1 MIHNC
6 EPGLIAH
13 CTYSTQAYGLRV
25 YPQNMLRN
33 WSDKAAAATHEAP
46 QNMTP
51 RRDDMQKTA
60 KDNPNGDAS
69 NAPLAVPVA
78 SLVAG
83 AGVVPGPACDAP
95 LAVPVWM
102 LVPVPVPVLVPG
114 NEHAS
119 VWCWMPVPVSVQLSH
134 FLPLQSTVDVAVPLQ
149 SAVA

>member
-13 CTYSTQAYGLRV
+13 CTYSTQAYGLRF

-69 NAPLAVPVA
+69 NAPLAVPIW
-78 SLVAG
+78 LQ
-83 AGVVPGPACDAP
+83 
-95 LAVPVWM
+95 
-102 LVPVPVPVLVPG
+102 VPVPVPVPG
-114 NEHAS
+114 
-119 VWCWMPVPVSVQLSH
+119 PVPVPVPVRRRRTNIGGGSMRRMRHSVSLLLKQV
-134 FLPLQSTVDVAVPLQ
+134 PLHSAVAIADEHVDVTVPQQ